1 MAAPRTQASNINQNL
16 PQVRTVADVKANL
29 LRPALTSQF
38 EVYIPLHKIP
48 IQAMNNAGIFLNKNN
63 EWMLNLSCSNV
74 SLPGS
79 KLLVSDIKNDRTG
92 VTEHHAHRRM
102 YDGEIEFEFYV
113 PAENYIP
120 IRIFEC
126 WMDYAAGLALDK
138 ADTDSGQEPRDD
150 VMGNNYF
157 YRMRYPDDYIA
168 DQGLKVR
175 KFERDFTESEA
186 NIAGGFLEY
195 EFIRAFPVAVNS
207 MPISYD
213 TSELLKVNVQFSY
226 IRYVMNKGWFKQINE
241 DPASVVFGVTGSIL
255 QGKFGDAFNQLKNAN
270 VTGALSQAAMNSL
283 STLTSFVFGQDSVDK
298 IRGGARWVNDTLG
311 WIRGLGRR

>member
-1 MAAPRTQASNINQNL
+1 MAAPRTKESNINQPL
-16 PQVRTVADVKANL
+16 PQVRNIADVKANL
-29 LRPALTSQF
+29 LRPALTSNF

-48 IQAMNNAGIFLNKNN
+48 IRAMNAAGIFLNKNN
-63 EWMLNLSCSNV
+63 EWMLNLSCCNAN
-74 SLPGS
+74 LPGS
-79 KLLVSDIKNDRTG
+79 KLLTSDIKNDRTG
-92 VTEHHAHRRM
+92 VTEHHVHRRM
-102 YDGEIEFEFYV
+102 YDETIDFEFYV

-138 ADTDSGQEPRDD
+138 ADTDSGQVPRDD

-175 KFERDFTESEA
+175 KLERDFTESEA
-186 NIAGGFLEY
+186 NIAGGYLEY
-195 EFIRAFPVAVNS
+195 EFIRAFPVSVNS
-207 MPISYD
+207 MPVTYD
-213 TSELLKVNVQFSY
+213 ASELLKVQVQFSY

-241 DPASVVFGVTGSIL
+241 DPASVFLGVGGAL
-255 QGKFGDAFNQLKNAN
+255 VKGKFGEAWEMIKGAN
-270 VTGALSQAAMNSL
+270 IHGALQQAAMNSL

>member
-1 MAAPRTQASNINQNL
+1 MAAPRTQASNISQPL

-48 IQAMNNAGIFLNKNN
+48 IRAMNAAGIFLNKNN
-63 EWMLNLSCSNV
+63 EWMLNLSCCNV

-79 KLLVSDIKNDRTG
+79 KLLTSEIKNDRTG
-92 VTEHHAHRRM
+92 VTEHHVHRRM
-102 YDGEIEFEFYV
+102 YDDTIDFEFYV

-126 WMDYAAGLALDK
+126 WMDYAAGVELEDERK
-138 ADTDSGQEPRDD
+138 DTISS
-150 VMGNNYF
+150 NYF
-157 YRMRYPDDYIA
+157 YRMNYPDDYIA

-175 KFERDFTESEA
+175 KFERDFNQSEA
-186 NIAGGFLEY
+186 NIAGGYLEY
-195 EFIRAFPVAVNS
+195 EFIRAFPVSVNS
-207 MPISYD
+207 MPVTYD
-213 TSELLKVNVQFSY
+213 SSELLKVQVQFSY

-241 DPASVVFGVTGSIL
+241 DPASVFLGVGGALIK
-255 QGKFGDAFNQLKNAN
+255 GKFGEAWEMIKGAN
-270 VTGALSQAAMNSL
+270 IHGALQQAAMNSL
-283 STLTSFVFGQDSVDK
+283 STLTSFVFGEKSVDK

-311 WIRGLGRR
+311 WIRGIGRR

>member
-1 MAAPRTQASNINQNL
+1 MAAPRTKESNINQPL
-16 PQVRTVADVKANL
+16 PQIRNIADVKANL
-29 LRPALTSQF
+29 LRPALTSNF

-48 IQAMNNAGIFLNKNN
+48 IRAMNAAGIFLNKNN
-63 EWMLNLSCSNV
+63 EWMLNLSCSNA

-79 KLLVSDIKNDRTG
+79 KLLTSEIKNDRTG
-92 VTEHHAHRRM
+92 VTEHHVHRRM
-102 YDGEIEFEFYV
+102 YDDTIDFEFYV

-126 WMDYAAGLALDK
+126 WMDYAAGVELEDERK
-138 ADTDSGQEPRDD
+138 DTISS
-150 VMGNNYF
+150 NYF
-157 YRMRYPDDYIA
+157 YRMNYPDDYIA

-175 KFERDFTESEA
+175 KFERDFTQSEA
-186 NIAGGFLEY
+186 NIAGGYLEY
-195 EFIRAFPVAVNS
+195 EFIRAFPVSVNS
-207 MPISYD
+207 MPVTYD
-213 TSELLKVNVQFSY
+213 ASELLKVQVQFSY

-241 DPASVVFGVTGSIL
+241 DPASVFLGVGGAIV
-255 QGKFGDAFNQLKNAN
+255 QGKFGEAWEKIKGAN
-270 VTGALSQAAMNSL
+270 IHGALQQAAMNSL

>member
-1 MAAPRTQASNINQNL
+1 MAAPRTQASNIDQPL
-16 PQVRTVADVKANL
+16 PQVRNIADVKANL
-29 LRPALTSQF
+29 LRPALTSNF

-48 IQAMNNAGIFLNKNN
+48 IRAMNAAGIFLNKNN
-63 EWMLNLSCSNV
+63 EWMLNLSCCNV

-79 KLLVSDIKNDRTG
+79 KLLTSEIKNDRTG
-92 VTEHHAHRRM
+92 VTEHHVHRRM
-102 YDGEIEFEFYV
+102 YDDTIDFEFYV

-126 WMDYAAGLALDK
+126 WMDYASGVELQDDRK
-138 ADTDSGQEPRDD
+138 DTMNP
-150 VMGNNYF
+150 NYH
-157 YRMRYPDDYIA
+157 YRMNYPDDYIA

-186 NIAGGFLEY
+186 NIAGGYLEY

-207 MPISYD
+207 MPVTYD
-213 TSELLKVNVQFSY
+213 ASELLKVQVQFSY

-241 DPASVVFGVTGSIL
+241 DPSSVFLGVGGAIV
-255 QGKFGDAFNQLKNAN
+255 QGKFGNAWNMIKDANIHGA
-270 VTGALSQAAMNSL
+270 VTQAAMNSL

-311 WIRGLGRR
+311 WLRGIGRR

>member
-1 MAAPRTQASNINQNL
+1 MAAPRTQESNINQNL

-48 IQAMNNAGIFLNKNN
+48 IRAMNAAGIFLNKNN
-63 EWMLNLSCSNV
+63 EWMLNLSCCNV

-79 KLLVSDIKNDRTG
+79 KLLTSEIKNDRTG
-92 VTEHHAHRRM
+92 VTEHHVHRRM
-102 YDGEIEFEFYV
+102 YDDTIDFEFYV

-126 WMDYAAGLALDK
+126 WMDYAAGVELEDERK
-138 ADTDSGQEPRDD
+138 DTISS
-150 VMGNNYF
+150 NYF
-157 YRMRYPDDYIA
+157 YRMNYPDDYIA

-175 KFERDFTESEA
+175 KFERDFNQSEA
-186 NIAGGFLEY
+186 NIAGGYLEY

-207 MPISYD
+207 MPITYD
-213 TSELLKVNVQFSY
+213 ASELLKVQVQFSY

-241 DPASVVFGVTGSIL
+241 DPASVFLGVGGAIV
-255 QGKFGDAFNQLKNAN
+255 QGKFGDAWNMIKDAN
-270 VTGALSQAAMNSL
+270 IHGAVTQAAMNSL
-283 STLTSFVFGQDSVDK
+283 STLTSFVFGEKSVDK

>member
-1 MAAPRTQASNINQNL
+1 MAAPRTKESNINQPL
-16 PQVRTVADVKANL
+16 PQVRNIADVKANL

-48 IQAMNNAGIFLNKNN
+48 IRAMNAAGIFLNKNN
-63 EWMLNLSCSNV
+63 EWMLNLSCSNA

-79 KLLVSDIKNDRTG
+79 KLLTSNIKNDRTG
-92 VTEHHAHRRM
+92 VTEYHVHRRM
-102 YDGEIEFEFYV
+102 YDETIDFEFYV

-126 WMDYAAGLALDK
+126 WMDYAAGVELEDERK
-138 ADTDSGQEPRDD
+138 DTISS
-150 VMGNNYF
+150 NYF
-157 YRMRYPDDYIA
+157 YRMNYPDDYIA
-168 DQGLKVR
+168 DQGLKIR

-186 NIAGGFLEY
+186 NIAGGYLEY

-207 MPISYD
+207 MPVTYD
-213 TSELLKVNVQFSY
+213 ASELLKVTVQFSY

-241 DPASVVFGVTGSIL
+241 DPASVVLGVGGAIV
-255 QGKFGDAFNQLKNAN
+255 QGKFGEAWEMIKGAN
-270 VTGALSQAAMNSL
+270 IHGALQQAAMNSL

>member
-1 MAAPRTQASNINQNL
+1 MAAPRTKESNINQPL
-16 PQVRTVADVKANL
+16 PQVRNIADVKANL

-48 IQAMNNAGIFLNKNN
+48 IRAMNAAGIFLNKNN
-63 EWMLNLSCSNV
+63 EWMLNLSCSNA

-79 KLLVSDIKNDRTG
+79 KLLTSEIKNDRTG
-92 VTEHHAHRRM
+92 VTEHHVHRRM
-102 YDGEIEFEFYV
+102 YDETIDFEFYV

-126 WMDYAAGLALDK
+126 WMDYAAGVELEDERK
-138 ADTDSGQEPRDD
+138 DTISS
-150 VMGNNYF
+150 NYF
-157 YRMRYPDDYIA
+157 YRMNYPDDYIA

-175 KFERDFTESEA
+175 KFERDFTQSEA

-207 MPISYD
+207 MPVTYD
-213 TSELLKVNVQFSY
+213 ASELLKVTVQFSY

-241 DPASVVFGVTGSIL
+241 DPASVFLGVGGAIV
-255 QGKFGDAFNQLKNAN
+255 QGKFGEAWEMIKGAN
-270 VTGALSQAAMNSL
+270 IHGALQQAAMNSL
-283 STLTSFVFGQDSVDK
+283 STLTSFVFGEDSVDK

>member
-1 MAAPRTQASNINQNL
+1 MAAPRTQASNIDQPL
-16 PQVRTVADVKANL
+16 PQVRNIADVKANL
-29 LRPALTSQF
+29 LRPALTSNF

-48 IQAMNNAGIFLNKNN
+48 IRAMNAAGIFLNKNN
-63 EWMLNLSCSNV
+63 EWMLNLSCCNA

-79 KLLVSDIKNDRTG
+79 KLITTEIKNDRTG
-92 VTEHHAHRRM
+92 VTEHHVHRRM
-102 YDGEIEFEFYV
+102 YDETIDLEFYV

-126 WMDYAAGLALDK
+126 WMDYASGVELQDDRK
-138 ADTDSGQEPRDD
+138 DTMNP
-150 VMGNNYF
+150 NYH
-157 YRMRYPDDYIA
+157 YRMNYPDDYIA

-175 KFERDFTESEA
+175 KFERDFTQSEA

-207 MPISYD
+207 MPVSYD
-213 TSELLKVNVQFSY
+213 GSDLLKVQVQFSY

-241 DPASVVFGVTGSIL
+241 DPASVFLGVGGAL
-255 QGKFGDAFNQLKNAN
+255 VKGKFGEAWEMIKGAN
-270 VTGALSQAAMNSL
+270 IHGALQQAAMNSL

>member
-1 MAAPRTQASNINQNL
+1 MAAPRTQASNIDQPL
-16 PQVRTVADVKANL
+16 PQVRNIADVKANL
-29 LRPALTSQF
+29 LRPALTSNF

-48 IQAMNNAGIFLNKNN
+48 IRAMNAAGIFLNKNN
-63 EWMLNLSCSNV
+63 EWMLNLSCCNAN
-74 SLPGS
+74 LPGS
-79 KLLVSDIKNDRTG
+79 KLLTSDIKNDRTG
-92 VTEHHAHRRM
+92 VTEHHVHRRM
-102 YDGEIEFEFYV
+102 YDETIDFEFYV

-126 WMDYAAGLALDK
+126 WMDYASGVELQDDRK
-138 ADTDSGQEPRDD
+138 DTMNP
-150 VMGNNYF
+150 NYH
-157 YRMRYPDDYIA
+157 YRMNYPDDYIA

-175 KFERDFTESEA
+175 KFERDFTQSEA

-207 MPISYD
+207 MPVSYD
-213 TSELLKVNVQFSY
+213 GSDLLKVQVQFSY

-241 DPASVVFGVTGSIL
+241 DPASVVLGVGGAIV
-255 QGKFGDAFNQLKNAN
+255 QGKFGEAWNMIKDANIHGA
-270 VTGALSQAAMNSL
+270 VTQAAMNSL
-283 STLTSFVFGQDSVDK
+283 STLTSFVFGEDSVDK